1 MKTLLPLALAVV
13 MVAGSWAGVAS
24 YLGATA
30 VGVNARS
37 DLGTR
42 ADGDLPTPVSAKEV
56 LAQEAGMEDLG
67 ADLPSALTGAQEQSP
82 AVLPAE
88 RVDTQAAPGTM
99 DPKAGITPPGPGAET
114 QSVPTGTRGDD
125 RIQVTLGPVDAGGP
139 WGGPTTFEGDSLT
152 LTATSPD
159 PSLVLIRWD
168 FNGDGVWD
176 HPTTGWSTDW
186 TVVHTYLDN
195 YYGDVL

>member
-1 MKTLLPLALAVV
+1 MWGFLLEEGDNDNEEEETSMNSWPNLRVKTLLPLALAVV

-67 ADLPSALTGAQEQSP
+67 ADLPSALTDRKS
-82 AVLPAE
+82 
-88 RVDTQAAPGTM
+88 
-99 DPKAGITPPGPGAET
+99 
-114 QSVPTGTRGDD
+114 TRLNSSH
-125 RIQVTLGPVDAGGP
+125 RY
-139 WGGPTTFEGDSLT
+139 
-152 LTATSPD
+152 TS
-159 PSLVLIRWD
+159 
-168 FNGDGVWD
+168 
-176 HPTTGWSTDW
+176 
-186 TVVHTYLDN
+186 YA
-195 YYGDVL
+195 